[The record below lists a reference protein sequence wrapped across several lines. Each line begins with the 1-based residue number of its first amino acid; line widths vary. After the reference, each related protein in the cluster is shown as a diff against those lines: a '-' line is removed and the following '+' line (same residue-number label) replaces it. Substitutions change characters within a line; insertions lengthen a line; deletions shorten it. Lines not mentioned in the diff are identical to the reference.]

1 MKSVPYLEPG
11 AAVYAADLEAWEKYA
26 GLKIGSGD
34 ALFLRTGRWVLRAAK
49 GPWNVAANAA
59 GFHAS
64 VMPWLKQRDV
74 ALLGNDGVNDVQPS
88 GVEGSPRPDSPA
100 RDRRAGP
107 AARRRD
113 GSRGRRRNRG
123 AAEALGIPRHG
134 IRRPRPRRDGLP
146 AEPNRDVLSGNHE
159 GTKGHEDHEEKQPQS
174 TLSARRPAGVAGP
187 ACDEKIV
194 ENANELPPRRCVFDD
209 FFVAWPASRARRA
222 RRRFPIGP
230 QRDTHF
236 LCVLCVLCG

>member
-88 GVEGSPRPDSPA
+88 GVEGSPRPIHQLAIVALGLPLVDVMDLEA
-100 RDRRAGP
+100 AAEI
-107 AARRRD
+107 AARLKRWEFLVTASAVPVP
-113 GSRGRRRNRG
+113 G
-123 AAEALGIPRHG
+123 
-134 IRRPRPRRDGLP
+134 
-146 AEPNRDVLSGNHE
+146 
-159 GTKGHEDHEEKQPQS
+159 GTG
-174 TLSARRPAGVAGP
+174 
-187 ACDEKIV
+187 
-194 ENANELPPRRCVFDD
+194 
-209 FFVAWPASRARRA
+209 
-222 RRRFPIGP
+222 FPLNPIA
-230 QRDTHF
+230 TF
-236 LCVLCVLCG
+236 